1 MAKYNL
7 PMLGKPRN
15 RTRKLLD
22 GEIECLFYE
31 GVTVVTKYDNKNV
44 CTYEEKY
51 YSWEKA
57 LDYYYSQTVSAKLGL

>member
-1 MAKYNL
+1 MSKYNL
-7 PMLGKPRN
+7 PMVGRPRN
-15 RTRKLLD
+15 RARKLSN

-31 GVTVVTKYDNKNV
+31 GVTVVSKYTDDYV

-57 LDYYYSQTVSAKLGL
+57 LDYYYSQKVA

>member
-15 RTRKLLD
+15 RTRKLKD
-22 GEIECLFYE
+22 SAEIECLFYD
-31 GVTVVTKYDNKNV
+31 GVTVVSKYDKDNV

-57 LDYYYSQTVSAKLGL
+57 LDYYYAQKVA

>member
-15 RTRKLLD
+15 RTRKLKD
-22 GEIECLFYE
+22 GAEIECLFYD
-31 GVTVVTKYDNKNV
+31 GVTVVSKYDKENV

-51 YSWEKA
+51 YGWEKA
-57 LDYYYSQTVSAKLGL
+57 LDYYYSQKVA

>member
-15 RTRKLLD
+15 RSRKLSNGD
-22 GEIECLFYE
+22 IECNFYI
-31 GVTVVTKYDNKNV
+31 GVTVVTKFDKNDV
-44 CTYEEKY
+44 LTYEKKY

-57 LDYYYSQTVSAKLGL
+57 LDYYYGAKFA